1 MKTNEL
7 MIGSWVLINH
17 CSGYKR
23 VTGIDKNGEDIYT
36 TGGVVDIG
44 LLKPVPLTSEILE
57 ANGFKLHEDE
67 VGMYG
72 VTLAPYYVT
81 DGSPRIFCD
90 GDPFAV
96 GGAITAISL
105 TPATCAGTTV
115 MSTEDGYAAAPPG
128 THTPTRRS
136 GRYRCASQPPGRSIR
151 TVVLRIAF

>member
-44 LLKPVPLTSEILE
+44 LLKPVPLTSDILE

-96 GGAITAISL
+96 WFEDEVPIRYVHQLQLVLSL
-105 TPATCAGTTV
+105 CGLEKEIKL
-115 MSTEDGYAAAPPG
+115 ED
-128 THTPTRRS
+128 
-136 GRYRCASQPPGRSIR
+136 
-151 TVVLRIAF
+151 